1 MKIIWCMVPKMSSAT
16 DRLFVNFYHFLSFY
30 PIKNPRNQNLEKMKK
45 IHGDI
50 IILHMSTKNHDYML
64 YCAWDMARKG
74 CNYFSFW
81 DIFCPFTPLTTR
93 KMKISK
99 KKEKNA
105 RRYHH
110 FTQVYQKPSS
120 YAIVFLRY
128 GATDAI
134 VIFHFGLFFCPFTP
148 NRLTNKISK
157 NWKKSLEISSY
168 YTCVPKIMIRW
179 CTVPEIWCATDRR
192 TEGRMD
198 GKSDIQRWVPHLN
211 IWGVRL

>member
-1 MKIIWCMVPKMSSAT
+1 MTIIWCMVPKMSSAT

-99 KKEKNA
+99 KKRKKCQEI
-105 RRYHH
+105 
-110 FTQVYQKPSS
+110 SS
-120 YAIVFLRY
+120 FYTSVPETIIIGYSFPEIWRDRCNCYFSFWA
-128 GATDAI
+128 
-134 VIFHFGLFFCPFTP
+134 FFCPFTP